1 MIKKAK
7 LRFLSFLMAIMM
19 VVTMFPVTTNA
30 TETENV
36 YISVSYDGK
45 YIDDKNDTPMAYIP
59 VSFESLETV
68 DLDEYGLSEYIYD
81 ENRDGTPE
89 ITALHLVI
97 YAHENIYG
105 GEWSDVTFTG
115 APGSSYFQGGIFGFD
130 ENLNYYLNGQYPLA
144 GAGWGATSDQI
155 VLKAGD
161 FIDLAAFSSWDFY
174 QDSAYGFHFFADENG
189 KITHNYS
196 VKAEE
201 TLNLKLIKGTKDYE
215 YNSVFYDVADYEVFY
230 GSSLYDATASVTT
243 DGNACAEISFPS
255 AGTYFLWV
263 DGGYGNEYSE
273 AIVSAPGY
281 AKVTVT
287 SQEEP
292 KTEVP
297 ETPRKA
303 QDVSTVLNATMT
315 KLVSTVTEP
324 TFGTNAGEWTVFGLA
339 RGGYFEK
346 DNAYFTNYYNRIVE
360 TVNNEA
366 TSVNMNGAL
375 HKNKSTENSRLIVA
389 LSAIGKDATS
399 VGDYDLVEAYSANGF
414 SWIKKQGL
422 NGTIW
427 ALIALDSN
435 NYETSDATIRQQCVN
450 EILAAQHDDGGW
462 ALQANK
468 SYASD
473 PDITGMTLTALYP
486 YREQNAV
493 AEACEKAIAWLA
505 EAQNDDGTYSSG
517 GAKCSESCAWVIVAT
532 TTWGINPDTDARFIK
547 NGKSVVDGL
556 LAHYLEDQ
564 AEFQHIIG
572 AGANNMATDQSCYGL
587 VAYDRFVNGK
597 TGLYDYSDVT
607 FEKAEGNNPETP
619 IIPTVSDMKLTV
631 GLPERVEGK
640 AGTTFNAVLSIN
652 KWDNEAEYK
661 VIDFIATVPTGLEV
675 TSVTAGSNLTGG
687 EVSYWLEGNANKLRV
702 VYMDTN
708 SHSNLT
714 MNGESF
720 PTELFTIGFKVKENV
735 VAAKDGSTKQ
745 FDISID
751 GMSVKLSSD
760 SSDPNAMIVVDTDK
774 AYDSVAIVT
783 GVTYSA
789 MCLYT
794 GDDIDLI
801 PSTKKAVVVAVTGI
815 KESSKL
821 TFNDGKNTIEF
832 KYNPEITGKT
842 GIDSYIALVDA
853 SVTMDSFLIE
863 ENYTLE
869 TGEPEKLNFGD
880 SNADNVVNAQDALAA
895 VNFWIRKGEA
905 PSDDQILSLNVNGDS
920 RLNTFDALG
929 IVEMFVND
937 AEYTV
942 LTKAATLATNI
953 N

>member
-45 YIDDKNDTPMAYIP
+45 YINDKNDTPMAYIP
-59 VSFESLETV
+59 VSFESLEAV
-68 DLDEYGLSEYIYD
+68 DLDKYGLSEYIYD
-81 ENRDGTPE
+81 ENGDGTPE

-155 VLKAGD
+155 VLKSGD

-196 VKAEE
+196 VKEGE
-201 TLNLKLIKGTKDYE
+201 KLNLKLIKGTKDYE

-230 GSSLYDATASVTT
+230 GSSLYDAIGSVTT

-255 AGTYFLWV
+255 DGTFYLWV

-287 SQEEP
+287 SKEEP
-292 KTEVP
+292 KPGVP
-297 ETPRKA
+297 ETPREP
-303 QDVSTVLNATMT
+303 QDVSAVLNATMA
-315 KLVSTVTEP
+315 KLASTVTEP
-324 TFGTNAGEWTVFGLA
+324 AFGTNAGEWTVFGLA

-346 DNAYFTNYYNRIVE
+346 GNTYFTNYYNRIVE
-360 TVNNEA
+360 TVNSEA
-366 TSVNMNGAL
+366 ASVNMNGAL
-375 HKNKSTENSRLIVA
+375 HKAKSTENSRLIVA

-399 VGDYDLVEAYSANGF
+399 VGNYDLVEAYSANGF

-435 NYETSDATIRQQCVN
+435 NYETSDATIRQQCVDA
-450 EILAAQHDDGGW
+450 ILAAQHDDGGW

-619 IIPTVSDMKLTV
+619 IIPTVSDMTLTV

-661 VIDFIATVPTGLEV
+661 LIDFIATVPTGLEV

-714 MNGESF
+714 MKGESF

-774 AYDSVAIVT
+774 AYGSVAIVT

-821 TFNDGKNTIEF
+821 TFNDDKNTIEF

-905 PSDDQILSLNVNGDS
+905 PSDDHILSLNVNGDS

-937 AEYTV
+937 VEYTV

>member
-1 MIKKAK
+1 M
-7 LRFLSFLMAIMM
+7 RS
-19 VVTMFPVTTNA
+19 
-30 TETENV
+30 
-36 YISVSYDGK
+36 
-45 YIDDKNDTPMAYIP
+45 
-59 VSFESLETV
+59 
-68 DLDEYGLSEYIYD
+68 
-81 ENRDGTPE
+81 
-89 ITALHLVI
+89 
-97 YAHENIYG
+97 
-105 GEWSDVTFTG
+105 
-115 APGSSYFQGGIFGFD
+115 
-130 ENLNYYLNGQYPLA
+130 
-144 GAGWGATSDQI
+144 
-155 VLKAGD
+155 
-161 FIDLAAFSSWDFY
+161 
-174 QDSAYGFHFFADENG
+174 
-189 KITHNYS
+189 
-196 VKAEE
+196 
-201 TLNLKLIKGTKDYE
+201 
-215 YNSVFYDVADYEVFY
+215 
-230 GSSLYDATASVTT
+230 
-243 DGNACAEISFPS
+243 
-255 AGTYFLWV
+255 
-263 DGGYGNEYSE
+263 
-273 AIVSAPGY
+273 
-281 AKVTVT
+281 
-287 SQEEP
+287 
-292 KTEVP
+292 
-297 ETPRKA
+297 
-303 QDVSTVLNATMT
+303 
-315 KLVSTVTEP
+315 
-324 TFGTNAGEWTVFGLA
+324 
-339 RGGYFEK
+339 
-346 DNAYFTNYYNRIVE
+346 
-360 TVNNEA
+360 
-366 TSVNMNGAL
+366 
-375 HKNKSTENSRLIVA
+375 
-389 LSAIGKDATS
+389 
-399 VGDYDLVEAYSANGF
+399 
-414 SWIKKQGL
+414 
-422 NGTIW
+422 
-427 ALIALDSN
+427 
-435 NYETSDATIRQQCVN
+435 
-450 EILAAQHDDGGW
+450 
-462 ALQANK
+462 LQANK

-815 KESSKL
+815 EESSKL

-832 KYNPEITGKT
+832 KYNPEITHTKCFCCF
-842 GIDSYIALVDA
+842 YIFKIA
-853 SVTMDSFLIE
+853 SS
-863 ENYTLE
+863 
-869 TGEPEKLNFGD
+869 
-880 SNADNVVNAQDALAA
+880 
-895 VNFWIRKGEA
+895 
-905 PSDDQILSLNVNGDS
+905 
-920 RLNTFDALG
+920 
-929 IVEMFVND
+929 
-937 AEYTV
+937 
-942 LTKAATLATNI
+942 
-953 N
+953 